1 MTYLEYKSIKKNY
14 NDILDQLTD
23 KLNSFPKGPYG
34 GASEESRK
42 KPEFI
47 QLKKSYDYTFKQYQ
61 NFNSLK
67 DSKKYAKEFSKEK
80 RQKKP

>member
-14 NDILDQLTD
+14 NDILDQLSK
-23 KLNSFPKGPYG
+23 KLNSFPKSPYG
-34 GASEESRK
+34 GVSEESRK

-47 QLKKSYDYTFKQYQ
+47 QLQKSYDYTFKQYQ

-80 RQKKP
+80 RQKKD